1 MENKKKKHSTHIRVD
16 SKTKKKLKE
25 IKDGR
30 SFDYMI
36 NKLIQ
41 GGIKK

>member
-1 MENKKKKHSTHIRVD
+1 MHKQPKSTHIRIKK
-16 SKTKKKLKE
+16 KTKKELEK

-41 GGIKK
+41 QGIKK